1 MEKEKYLIPMLKIFA
16 QVVLEQAGSSC
27 GVRSTCVYG
36 GVPKWQQVADLKAG
50 VEVSCEYWPL
60 IG

>member
-1 MEKEKYLIPMLKIFA
+1 MIPMLKIFG

-50 VEVSCEYWPL
+50 VEVSC
-60 IG
+60 

>member
-1 MEKEKYLIPMLKIFA
+1 MIPMLKIFA